1 MYVLSYF
8 YSTVTAQGVSV
19 DSSSPQPSCSNETL
33 TFNCQVKFGSFFI
46 RWNHTVFEEIQFFGV
61 GTEVGNTNTTS
72 DGQVVANLTR
82 RTFVSDNVLYLLSS
96 TLIIHPPLNSIDF
109 NNTNITCEGN
119 GNTGGIISGLAPISL
134 FGEQLRLCLII
145 HDYLTH
151 CLCMYPLQ
159 VPLPL
164 LMT

>member
-1 MYVLSYF
+1 MYFLVYF
-8 YSTVTAQGVSV
+8 YSTVTAQDVSV
-19 DSSSPQPSCSNETL
+19 DSLTPQPTCSNDTL
-33 TFNCQVKFGSFFI
+33 IFNCQVNFASFFI
-46 RWNHTVFEEIQFFGV
+46 TWNHTAFEIEFV
-61 GTEVGNTNTTS
+61 GSITEVGDTNTSS

-82 RTFVSDNVLYLLSS
+82 KSSSDNVRFLLSS
-96 TLIIHPPLNSIDF
+96 TLIIHPPLNSLNLND
-109 NNTNITCEGN
+109 TNIVCD
-119 GNTGGIISGLAPISL
+119 GGDTSGVRSAVGPISL
-134 FGEQLRLCLII
+134 FGEQLRLFLII